1 MERTQVEIF
10 QTQLKDDLA
19 EAMLPLQ
26 LAKITLRGLADTE
39 IPDPEIEYAAR
50 LCNTA
55 LEVIATRIQTLN
67 QQLSLKSTGDTSL

>member
-1 MERTQVEIF
+1 MERTQAEIF

-19 EAMLPLQ
+19 DVMLPLQ
-26 LAKITLRGLADTE
+26 LAKVTLRRLADSE

-55 LEVIATRIQTLN
+55 LDVIATRIQTLN
-67 QQLSLKSTGDTSL
+67 QQLGLKSTGDTSL